1 MRIVTA
7 AACAALLLAPS
18 AVLGQAAR
26 AAPSVDP
33 AQVPAGAY
41 KLDPRHASVVARL
54 SHFGLSNY
62 ALLLRGVEGEIV
74 YDPRTPLASKVTVN
88 IDPTTVDT
96 GIDTFDEE
104 IESKFFEAGKHPKM
118 TFTSRGLSAVVGN
131 KGKLQG
137 DLTWRGVTRPVTLDV
152 TFNGVAGNMRGT
164 PTMGFSAVGSIK
176 RSDFGVAPQLPAN
189 VVGDVVTLQI
199 EAEFNKA

>member
-1 MRIVTA
+1 M
-7 AACAALLLAPS
+7 S
-18 AVLGQAAR
+18 
-26 AAPSVDP
+26 
-33 AQVPAGAY
+33 
-41 KLDPRHASVVARL
+41 RHASVVARL

-62 ALLLRGVEGEIV
+62 ALPLRGVEGEIV

-152 TFNGVAGNMRGT
+152 TFNGVAPNMRGA
-164 PTMGFSAVGSIK
+164 PTLGFSAVGSIK
-176 RSDFGVAPQLPAN
+176 RSDFTVAPQLPAN
-189 VVGDVVTLQI
+189 IVGDVVTLQI
-199 EAEFNKA
+199 EAEFNKV